1 MQSIIC
7 EYKATQPELRAR
19 LVPSRAVSGNPSDSA
34 PKASTM
40 LDTLDKARS
49 HMALALEILDGVDAP
64 ADIGAHLDLAVHR
77 LDATVADLR
86 RSEGQNVW
94 PDSSKQ
100 PPNPF

>member
-1 MQSIIC
+1 M
-7 EYKATQPELRAR
+7 AG
-19 LVPSRAVSGNPSDSA
+19 SGYCLDVAPNQDSA
-34 PKASTM
+34 WFAM
-40 LDTLDKARS
+40 LDTLEKARS

-77 LDATVADLR
+77 LDATVTDLR

-100 PPNPF
+100 PPHPF

>member
-1 MQSIIC
+1 RISASIRR
-7 EYKATQPELRAR
+7 PNPNF
-19 LVPSRAVSGNPSDSA
+19 VPGSCQTAVSGNPSDSA
-34 PKASTM
+34 RKASTM
-40 LDTLDKARS
+40 LDTLEKARS
-49 HMALALEILDGVDAP
+49 HMALALEMLDGVDAP

-86 RSEGQNVW
+86 RSEGQNAW